1 MKTLEIKSRTIG
13 IFLITLAIQIMVQ
26 TAKADQN
33 LPNFAGQSALGRM
46 PVFVSPKSLS
56 WFLPVS
62 FSTTLICPPAS
73 LSADSKRSCVVR
85 IMNSYGPEENN
96 SITSFSNGG
105 SELIALN
112 TFQAGLVQ
120 SVKESFTGSPQEV
133 DTKEMKLET
142 LVVQEKAPYA
152 ALHVRADAESIDKF
166 ARMFQT
172 TGVGIFTSEV
182 VFNAEAIGD
191 YISILNPDDLKSA
204 LLDLNGKYSR
214 RDLNTRLDGIVS
226 ALQISFYNMQ
236 EAEARSII
244 REQIKKRYFSIS
256 WWGSYYLVNENLS
269 DLPKPLVVLDE
280 QSKSPFPVSCVTTI
294 ELRQDAKPKTN
305 CQAVTL

>member
-1 MKTLEIKSRTIG
+1 M
-13 IFLITLAIQIMVQ
+13 AQ

-73 LSADSKRSCVVR
+73 VSPDSKRSCIVR
-85 IMNSYGPEENN
+85 VMNSYGPEENA
-96 SITSFSNGG
+96 SFTSFSNAE
-105 SELIALN
+105 SELIALSPLD
-112 TFQAGLVQ
+112 ASVVQ
-120 SVKESFTGSPQEV
+120 SVKESFTGTPNGLGIR
-133 DTKEMKLET
+133 EMKLQT
-142 LVVQEKAPYA
+142 LAVQDRAPYA
-152 ALHVRADAESIDKF
+152 SFAVRADVESIDKF

-204 LLDLNGKYSR
+204 LLGLNGKYSR
-214 RDLNTRLDGIVS
+214 RDLNTHLDNIVS

-244 REQIKKRYFSIS
+244 REQIKNRYFNVS
-256 WWGSYYLVNENLS
+256 WWGSYYLVNENLN
-269 DLPKPLVVLDE
+269 DLPKPLVLLEE
-280 QSKSPFPVSCVTTI
+280 QTRNPFPVSCVTTI
-294 ELRQDAKPKTN
+294 ELRQNAKPTTN